1 MSNESGDNQNGF
13 RIAPK
18 PVVPNEYEE
27 ESSKYLPATDP
38 SLSPEFESLGDLPK
52 AEPEIFLIARDP
64 HWLFTYWDFDYSQFP
79 TERQLKLRVFR
90 GDELESTIDLNE
102 IARNWYIPV
111 RAANASYRIVFGLT
125 DSSGQWHELGSAG
138 PAQTPPE
145 SVSPDWD
152 AKFATVPFHLS
163 FNLLLEVIAAARR
176 SGEPLAE
183 ALGRLQQRGAGGA
196 LGEPSSWAFDQIRV
210 LEALLG
216 KQTVDQLFSLSSAEL
231 SSFLQQEIRSR
242 LDSES
247 ASEILAKSRLAELLL
262 PAESS
267 LFGGSIREAL
277 AREVSSAGVSSFQ
290 AAGVGGESSL
300 GAVGGESSL
309 GVSGGSESML
319 AAKAGSETGASWERG
334 AVGGSWEQGAV
345 GGSWESAVS
354 SFGMSSRELS
364 ERFLPV
370 TGAAETSSYGLASEQ
385 SLGLS
390 SSETFPLGLSSAEI
404 MGLGLGS
411 VELSSAVAAGW
422 SGLQFELSSWN
433 QLFSETSLSSEVG
446 ASWSGQAPYGERNF
460 FLHVNAEVIFYGGTD
475 PRAKV
480 TVDGEP
486 IELQPDGSFRYHFK
500 LPDGNFEIPI
510 RATSP
515 DGIETRA
522 ATLRFSRATAREG
535 DVGATGQPGHLSDPI
550 GRR

>member
-38 SLSPEFESLGDLPK
+38 ALSPEFESLGELPK
-52 AEPEIFLIARDP
+52 AEPQIFLIARDP

-79 TERQLKLRVFR
+79 AERQLKLRVFR
-90 GDELESTIDLNE
+90 EDELESIIELNE

-125 DSSGQWHELGSAG
+125 DSSGQWRELGSAG
-138 PAQTPPE
+138 PAHTPPE

-163 FNLLLEVIAAARR
+163 FNLLLDVIAAARR
-176 SGEPLAE
+176 SGQPLAE
-183 ALGRLQQRGAGGA
+183 ALSRLQQRDAGGTF
-196 LGEPSSWAFDQIRV
+196 GEPSSWASDQIRV

-216 KQTVDQLFSLSSAEL
+216 KQTLDQLFSLSSAEL

-242 LDSES
+242 LNSES

-267 LFGGSIREAL
+267 LFSGSIREAL
-277 AREVSSAGVSSFQ
+277 ARELFSAGVSSFQ
-290 AAGVGGESSL
+290 AAGLGGESSL

-309 GVSGGSESML
+309 GAGIGSESML
-319 AAKAGSETGASWERG
+319 AAKAGSEVGASWQQ
-334 AVGGSWEQGAV
+334 AALGGSWQSVA
-345 GGSWESAVS
+345 S
-354 SFGMSSRELS
+354 SFGLSSREVS
-364 ERFLPV
+364 ERPLSIP
-370 TGAAETSSYGLASEQ
+370 GAAETSSYGLASEQ

-390 SSETFPLGLSSAEI
+390 SSETFPLGLSSAEVS
-404 MGLGLGS
+404 GLGLGS
-411 VELSSAVAAGW
+411 AELSSAVAAGW

-433 QLFSETSLSSEVG
+433 QLFSETNLSSEVG
-446 ASWSGQAPYGERNF
+446 ASWSGQPAYGERAF

-480 TVDGEP
+480 TVDGQP

-500 LPDGNFEIPI
+500 LPDGHFEIPI

-522 ATLRFSRATAREG
+522 ATLRFSRATARGGE
-535 DVGATGQPGHLSDPI
+535 VGSTAQPAHLSDPI